1 MMWMILYGLGCYIAG
16 CLVTREVEK
25 AQDAVIEG
33 LNKQLCL
40 QAEFI
45 KVLEGRG

>member
-1 MMWMILYGLGCYIAG
+1 MWMILYGFGCYIAG
-16 CLVTREVEK
+16 CLVTRAIEK
-25 AQDAVIEG
+25 DQDKIIEA

-45 KVLEGRG
+45 KALEGRA